1 MDSAISGKADKV
13 ANATG
18 GNLASLGA
26 DGNLVDS
33 GKKPADFADATD
45 LRYRIVT
52 PGEWTFSGSGVQEG
66 VVYTVVV
73 AYNPLGD
80 NYRYILYADGN
91 MLSEDFDFESESAA
105 ENYVEYAAVHITAI
119 RNRLIDRAI
128 NNVEISSVTT
138 LTIPEAVNGKARD
151 FLLRVTIPSG
161 TTVAGLITFA
171 GYDGET
177 LTYETDGDEFPEP
190 DDVGTWLYSFTETT
204 AHTFDI
210 SLKSVTTVTQGG
222 NA

>member
-1 MDSAISGKADKV
+1 M
-13 ANATG
+13 
-18 GNLASLGA
+18 
-26 DGNLVDS
+26 
-33 GKKPADFADATD
+33 
-45 LRYRIVT
+45 
-52 PGEWTFSGSGVQEG
+52 
-66 VVYTVVV
+66 
-73 AYNPLGD
+73 
-80 NYRYILYADGN
+80 
-91 MLSEDFDFESESAA
+91 
-105 ENYVEYAAVHITAI
+105 
-119 RNRLIDRAI
+119 
-128 NNVEISSVTT
+128 
-138 LTIPEAVNGKARD
+138 TIPEAVNGKARD